1 MRDGGAVMRQKAA
14 SSATSTLVSP
24 VLSVKKTRPPPER
37 FTARRT
43 GVDTGS
49 GRPGG
54 RAPAGG
60 TDPRAKARKMGTCP
74 TALTHPP
81 KLFLQENTRSVFLP
95 LLRCP
100 SATMRSRQPMSSTR
114 WAPTPSAPSPPCVH
128 AGSTPRNPPP
138 SSPWRRLA
146 PVRAP
151 SSASAPA
158 RSCSR
163 RRPQSRPP
171 AR

>member
-1 MRDGGAVMRQKAA
+1 MRDGGAVMRPNAV

-49 GRPGG
+49 GTARRAGSG
-54 RAPAGG
+54 RGVL
-60 TDPRAKARKMGTCP
+60 PRAKARKMGTCP

-81 KLFLQENTRSVFLP
+81 ELFLQKNTRSVFLP

-100 SATMRSRQPMSSTR
+100 SATTRSRRPMSSTR
-114 WAPTPSAPSPPCVH
+114 WAPTPSAPSPPYVH
-128 AGSTPRNPPP
+128 AGSAPRTPLP

-146 PVRAP
+146 PVRVP

-158 RSCSR
+158 RSCSH
-163 RRPQSRPP
+163 RRPPSRPP